1 MRPVLQGL
9 LCGLLFGVGLVISGM
24 SRPEKVIGFLD
35 VFGSFDG
42 SLAFVMAGA
51 IGVHA
56 PLSWLWR
63 RRHRS
68 NDAST
73 DAAPQRRIDRRL
85 IGGAVV
91 FGAGWG
97 AVGFCP
103 APAILGA
110 GALSTSTLLFV
121 ASMGAGMIAVHVAQR
136 R

>member
-1 MRPVLQGL
+1 MKSVLQGL
-9 LCGLLFGVGLVISGM
+9 LCGVLFGVGLVASGM

-35 VFGSFDG
+35 VFGSFDA

-63 RRHRS
+63 RRRTA
-68 NDAST
+68 DAV
-73 DAAPQRRIDRRL
+73 PVRRIDRRL

-97 AVGFCP
+97 TVGFCP
-103 APAILGA
+103 APAIVGA
-110 GALSTSTLLFV
+110 GALSPSTLLFV
-121 ASMGAGMIAVHVAQR
+121 ACMGAGMIAVHVGKKA
-136 R
+136 